1 MLDEVYVRIA
11 ETCKLNGRSKT
22 VEDTRSSLVL
32 AQEID
37 FRYVILVN
45 LPNNENV
52 YNDIIFIVFY
62 KGAMNIAA
70 SIRCIL

>member
-11 ETCKLNGRSKT
+11 ENMKVKRPI
-22 VEDTRSSLVL
+22 EDTRASLVL

-45 LPNNENV
+45 LPNNEYLFNV
-52 YNDIIFIVFY
+52 HYIYSV
-62 KGAMNIAA
+62 
-70 SIRCIL
+70 L

>member
-1 MLDEVYVRIA
+1 MLDEVYIRIG
-11 ETCKLNGRSKT
+11 ENMKVKRPI
-22 VEDTRSSLVL
+22 EDTRSSLVL
-32 AQEID
+32 AQEND
-37 FRYVILVN
+37 FSCYVILVN
-45 LPNNENV
+45 LPNNEYL

>member
-1 MLDEVYVRIA
+1 MKVKRPIEVA
-11 ETCKLNGRSKT
+11 
-22 VEDTRSSLVL
+22 RSSLVL

-45 LPNNENV
+45 LPNSNNEYL

>member
-1 MLDEVYVRIA
+1 MKVKRPI
-11 ETCKLNGRSKT
+11 
-22 VEDTRSSLVL
+22 EDTRSSLVL

-52 YNDIIFIVFY
+52 YNDIICIVFY